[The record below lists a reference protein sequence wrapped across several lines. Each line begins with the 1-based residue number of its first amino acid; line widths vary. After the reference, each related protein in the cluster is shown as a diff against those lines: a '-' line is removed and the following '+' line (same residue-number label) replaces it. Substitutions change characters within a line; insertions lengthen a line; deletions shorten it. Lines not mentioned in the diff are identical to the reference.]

1 MSTFAEVPSEKRLIL
16 IKPKYDANGKGK
28 TKALDDEIFLM
39 EVPATVSHI
48 ASFYSHFPA
57 ERETKQF
64 QILAVILHHTHVFT
78 LALRLCFDFL
88 MQTFQISHNI
98 P

>member
-1 MSTFAEVPSEKRLIL
+1 MIHVLRMNFFSPLLLVHFKFIM
-16 IKPKYDANGKGK
+16 
-28 TKALDDEIFLM
+28 DDEIFLM
-39 EVPATVSHI
+39 KVPVTVSHI
-48 ASFYSHFPA
+48 NSFHPHFPA